1 MMFFKLL
8 KSPIIYLFLCLFT
21 LISCKN
27 DVNPKVHNSKEE
39 KSKTSEKTFPQKEVK
54 PQKRPMTQQ
63 SYKDVLLEYGKN
75 NEEKIVEIETR
86 FGTIRIA
93 LYEDTPLHRANFVYL
108 VKEENYF
115 NSTQFYRVSKGFV
128 CQAGNSDDWF
138 TQEHRAKIGR
148 YRLSPEIRPNRFHK
162 YGAVAMAR
170 GYDKNP
176 KKLES
181 PFEFYIVIGE
191 VFNIP
196 TLKLLE
202 KEYNRLFSQEELNAY
217 STVGGTPFLD
227 GEHSVFGEVISGMN
241 TVIAM
246 SKLEVDSQEWPKEE
260 INIKIR
266 VVK

>member
-1 MMFFKLL
+1 MFFKLL
-8 KSPIIYLFLCLFT
+8 KTPIIYLFLCLYT

-27 DVNPKVHNSKEE
+27 DVRPKVHNSKEE
-39 KSKTSEKTFPQKEVK
+39 KTKTSEKTLLQKDIK

-63 SYKDVLLEYGKN
+63 NFKDVLLEYGKKN
-75 NEEKIVEIETR
+75 KENTVEIETR

-108 VKEENYF
+108 IKEENYF

-148 YRLSPEIRPNRFHK
+148 YRLHPEIKPNRFHK

-170 GYDKNP
+170 GYDNNP

-181 PFEFYIVIGE
+181 PFEFYIVMGE
-191 VFNIP
+191 TFNIP

-202 KEYNRLFSQEELNAY
+202 KEYNRTFSEAELTAY

-227 GEHSVFGEVISGMN
+227 GEHTVFGEVISGMD
-241 TVIAM
+241 VIKAM
-246 SKLEVDSQEWPKEE
+246 SEVEVDSQEWPKEE

-266 VVK
+266 AVK

>member
-1 MMFFKLL
+1 MFFKLL

-27 DVNPKVHNSKEE
+27 DSTSTPNNSIK
-39 KSKTSEKTFPQKEVK
+39 EKTKASEENLPQKELK
-54 PQKRPMTQQ
+54 PQKRPMIQQ
-63 SYKDVLLEYGKN
+63 NFKDILLEYGKN
-75 NEEKIVEIETR
+75 NLEKIVEIETR

-93 LYEDTPLHRANFVYL
+93 LYEDTPLHRSNFIYL
-108 VKEENYF
+108 IKEENYF

-138 TQEHRAKIGR
+138 TQEHRAKIGS
-148 YRLSPEIRPNRFHK
+148 YRLTPEIRPNRFHK

-170 GYDKNP
+170 GYDNNP

-202 KEYNRLFSQEELNAY
+202 KEYNRTFSQEELNAY

-241 TVIAM
+241 AVIAM
-246 SKLEVDSQEWPKEE
+246 SKLDVDSQEWPKEE